1 MDAVAL
7 EDEIIRLLAL
17 GYEGAYWDFK
27 SDYTDVKE
35 DKLIDVI
42 CMANNICDRDAY
54 LIHGAEDNGEIVGIE
69 NTKYHRATT
78 ADYIKFLRDKPFA
91 GDFLPDVE
99 VKTLQIEGHELD
111 VVVIHRSNKTPF
123 YLTEDYCPSHN
134 IKKTIRAG
142 AIYTRTE
149 DVNTPREKTANIE
162 ITEYLWK
169 KRFGYDL
176 KPFDRYSLLLDDY
189 KGWSEANWDSIRY
202 RYCMMHPEFKICAG
216 ESKEGY
222 ETLRFFYDNPTMC
235 YTELH
240 LDYYGTTLYE
250 TELWYM
256 DCGSCILPKP
266 QHKAIGITD
275 YRYFYF
281 IKSDMDGKL
290 LNLFSE
296 GRNVCHD
303 RSGLDVPVFVFED
316 MDELISYESYFK
328 SVDKSKIIKEVSGNA
343 IIQHK
348 IHMEEK
354 ELNGTPVSGVLELA
368 VCHEVYTCWKK
379 RKNIERQPS

>member
-123 YLTEDYCPSHN
+123 YLTE
-134 IKKTIRAG
+134 
-142 AIYTRTE
+142 
-149 DVNTPREKTANIE
+149 
-162 ITEYLWK
+162 
-169 KRFGYDL
+169 
-176 KPFDRYSLLLDDY
+176 
-189 KGWSEANWDSIRY
+189 
-202 RYCMMHPEFKICAG
+202 
-216 ESKEGY
+216 
-222 ETLRFFYDNPTMC
+222 
-235 YTELH
+235 
-240 LDYYGTTLYE
+240 
-250 TELWYM
+250 
-256 DCGSCILPKP
+256 
-266 QHKAIGITD
+266 
-275 YRYFYF
+275 
-281 IKSDMDGKL
+281 
-290 LNLFSE
+290 
-296 GRNVCHD
+296 
-303 RSGLDVPVFVFED
+303 
-316 MDELISYESYFK
+316 
-328 SVDKSKIIKEVSGNA
+328 
-343 IIQHK
+343 
-348 IHMEEK
+348 
-354 ELNGTPVSGVLELA
+354 
-368 VCHEVYTCWKK
+368 
-379 RKNIERQPS
+379 